1 MATKAKAGRWHNW
14 SGSVA
19 CRLRE
24 VAAPRSIEEL
34 ARMVA
39 RYARDGRRIRVAGS
53 GHSFTPV
60 GRTYDLLLSMA
71 VLHGITAEDE
81 ATSTVTVLGATPLNR
96 LGADLV
102 AHGLA
107 QADRCDIDVQTIT
120 D

>member
-53 GHSFTPV
+53 GHSFTPLV
-60 GRTYDLLLSMA
+60 RTDDVLLSMA
-71 VLHGITAEDE
+71 GLQGITAVDE
-81 ATSTVTVLGATPLNR
+81 ANSTVTVLGGTPLKR
-96 LGADLV
+96 LGADLL
-102 AHGLA
+102 AHVLA
-107 QADRCDIDVQTIT
+107 QENLGG
-120 D
+120 